1 MTEGERLRTHP
12 KERLAAPV
20 QRIDLTEAAARL
32 RAEPHRAVSG
42 HRQIALARRG
52 PVTLILFAFDKDG
65 FLKEHQADGE
75 VIIHCVRG
83 QLSVVVGEE
92 SHTLVPGM
100 LLTLAPGARV
110 RWDWEMYGV
119 GDDIVVTAFEPNK
132 RVVFNWSEP
141 AANVV
146 EWRFEPHA
154 LGTLVNITNS
164 ELKADDV
171 VAEALDLTQGWNL
184 VLAAAKAWLEH
195 GIRLDLTADRAPD
208 HHVPGWEKRA

>member
-1 MTEGERLRTHP
+1 MT
-12 KERLAAPV
+12 APIV
-20 QRIDLTEAAARL
+20 KAQMLIRKPV
-32 RAEPHRAVSG
+32 AEVFDAFVDPAGATNFWFTKSSG
-42 HRQIALARRG
+42 R
-52 PVTLILFAFDKDG
+52 
-65 FLKEHQADGE
+65 
-75 VIIHCVRG
+75 
-83 QLSVVVGEE
+83 
-92 SHTLVPGM
+92 
-100 LLTLAPGARV
+100 LAPGARV
-110 RWDWEMYGV
+110 RWEWEMYGV